1 MMGVNVSFHPLERL
15 SMEGR
20 VNLKHDVLATN
31 NEIFGGNGGKAQL
44 MNSWCLLKFQ
54 KKNNIAL
61 SGIIQRLNQYTPD
74 CSN

>member
-44 MNSWCLLKFQ
+44 MNS
-54 KKNNIAL
+54 
-61 SGIIQRLNQYTPD
+61 
-74 CSN
+74 